1 MRLLIACLFVVAG
14 ANAQTP
20 EPKPPMA
27 EAFFK
32 NVKVLKGSPV
42 DQFMATMGF
51 FSASLGENCTYC
63 HVEESGGSWEKYAD
77 DNAHKQ
83 TARRMIEMVAA
94 INRGYFSGARVL
106 TCYSCH
112 RGSERPKITPNLA
125 ELYGPPMPI
134 DPDEVLAAAPG
145 SPTADQILDRY
156 LEALGGAQRL
166 AALASFYAKGTFI
179 GYADTE
185 KSAVEI
191 WAKAP
196 AQRVTI
202 VHTLNGD
209 STTTYDGRNA
219 WSAAPQTERPVAVLA
234 LTGGDL
240 EAAKLD
246 AQLSF
251 PAGIKQMLGAW
262 RVGSATIDDREVQVV
277 QGASSARTPV
287 KLYFDKSSGLLLR
300 QVRYT
305 NSPVGLNPTQIDY
318 ADYREVAGV
327 KMPFRWTVTWLDGRS
342 TTELTDVQPNVT
354 IDAAKFAK
362 PAAPSPPDASTRQR
376 TR

>member
-1 MRLLIACLFVVAG
+1 
-14 ANAQTP
+14 
-20 EPKPPMA
+20 MA
-27 EAFFK
+27 EEFFK
-32 NVKVLKGSPV
+32 NVKVLKGIPV

-63 HVEESGGSWEKYAD
+63 HVEESGGSWERYAD

-94 INRGYFSGARVL
+94 INRSYFSGAPVL

-112 RGSERPKITPNLA
+112 RGSESPKITPSLA
-125 ELYGPPMPI
+125 ELYGPPTPL
-134 DPDEVLAAAPG
+134 DPDEVLEPAPG

-156 LEALGGAQRL
+156 LQALGSAQKV
-166 AALASFYAKGTFI
+166 AALTSFQAKGTFI
-179 GYADTE
+179 GYADTN

-196 AQRVTI
+196 AQRITV

-219 WSAAPQTERPVAVLA
+219 WSAAPQTERPVPVLA

-240 EAAKLD
+240 EGAKLD
-246 AQLSF
+246 AQLAF
-251 PAGIKQMLGAW
+251 PAGIKQILSGW
-262 RVGSATIDDREVQVV
+262 RVGSATIEDREVQVV
-277 QGASSARTPV
+277 QASSAARTPV

-305 NSPVGLNPTQIDY
+305 SSPVGLNPTQIDY
-318 ADYREVAGV
+318 SDYREVAGV
-327 KMPFRWTVTWLDGRS
+327 KMAFRWTASWLDGRS
-342 TTELTDVQPNVT
+342 TTELTDVQPNAT
-354 IDAAKFAK
+354 IDDAKFAK
-362 PAAPSPPDASTRQR
+362 PVAPPPPSALTRQR
-376 TR
+376 PR

>member
-1 MRLLIACLFVVAG
+1 
-14 ANAQTP
+14 
-20 EPKPPMA
+20 MA
-27 EAFFK
+27 EEFFK
-32 NVKVLKGSPV
+32 NVKVLKGIPV

-94 INRGYFSGARVL
+94 INRSYFGGARVM

-112 RGSERPKITPNLA
+112 RGSEHPKITPNLA

-134 DPDEVLAAAPG
+134 DPDEVLEPAPG

-156 LEALGGAQRL
+156 LQAVGGAQKL
-166 AALASFYAKGTFI
+166 ATLTSFQAKGTFI
-179 GYADTE
+179 GYADTD
-185 KSAVEI
+185 KSLVEI

-196 AQRVTI
+196 AQRVTL

-219 WSAAPQTERPVAVLA
+219 WSAAPQTERPVSVLA

-240 EAAKLD
+240 EGAKLD
-246 AQLSF
+246 AQLTF
-251 PAGIKQMLGAW
+251 PAGIKQMLSAW
-262 RVGSATIDDREVQVV
+262 RVGSATIDDRDVQVV
-277 QGASSARTPV
+277 QGASATRTPV

-305 NSPVGLNPTQIDY
+305 SSPVGLNPTQIDY
-318 ADYREVAGV
+318 SDYREVAGV

-342 TTELTDVQPNVT
+342 TTELTDVQPNTT
-354 IDAAKFAK
+354 INAARFAK
-362 PAAPSPPDASTRQR
+362 PSPPPPSALTRPR
-376 TR
+376 AR

>member
-1 MRLLIACLFVVAG
+1 
-14 ANAQTP
+14 
-20 EPKPPMA
+20 MA
-27 EAFFK
+27 EEFFK
-32 NVKVLKGSPV
+32 NVKVLKGIPV

-134 DPDEVLAAAPG
+134 DRDEVLEAPPG

-156 LEALGGAQRL
+156 LQALGGAQRL
-166 AALASFYAKGTFI
+166 AALTSFQAKGTFI

-196 AQRVTI
+196 AQRVTV

-209 STTTYDGRNA
+209 STTTSDGRNA
-219 WSAAPQTERPVAVLA
+219 WSAAPQTERPVPVLA

-251 PAGIKQMLGAW
+251 PAGIKQMLSAW

-277 QGASSARTPV
+277 QGISSTRTPV

-305 NSPVGLNPTQIDY
+305 NSPVGLNPTEIDY
-318 ADYREVAGV
+318 ADYREVVGV

-342 TTELTDVQPNVT
+342 TTELTDLQPNVT
-354 IDAAKFAK
+354 IDTAKFAK
-362 PAAPSPPDASTRQR
+362 PVAPPPPGALTPQR
-376 TR
+376 PR